1 MVNHAAKDFVLVVL
15 MCSWLSNATLEHV
28 MVWTVLDL
36 FCGKARVSKL
46 ATHCGIRTRSFDIKL
61 GKRKQGK
68 KGRRCPLAPRNPMDI
83 NGHSGFVFPSC
94 ILCLSFIYPI
104 YIYLFVKGN
113 GYWDTPTNPLGFP
126 QHNPGQI
133 VLLRVAQVAGAGIPG
148 ERIRL
153 GVLRCR
159 GSLQHV
165 GGCQLRYK

>member
-1 MVNHAAKDFVLVVL
+1 MVTAALCFPAVFYVYH
-15 MCSWLSNATLEHV
+15 LSTL
-28 MVWTVLDL
+28 
-36 FCGKARVSKL
+36 
-46 ATHCGIRTRSFDIKL
+46 
-61 GKRKQGK
+61 
-68 KGRRCPLAPRNPMDI
+68 
-83 NGHSGFVFPSC
+83 
-94 ILCLSFIYPI
+94 

-159 GSLQHV
+159 GSLQQV

>member
-1 MVNHAAKDFVLVVL
+1 
-15 MCSWLSNATLEHV
+15 
-28 MVWTVLDL
+28 
-36 FCGKARVSKL
+36 
-46 ATHCGIRTRSFDIKL
+46 
-61 GKRKQGK
+61 
-68 KGRRCPLAPRNPMDI
+68 MDI

-94 ILCLSFIYPI
+94 ILCLSFIYPIYIYI

>member
-104 YIYLFVKGN
+104 YIFVCKRQWVL
-113 GYWDTPTNPLGFP
+113 GYTDKS
-126 QHNPGQI
+126 
-133 VLLRVAQVAGAGIPG
+133 
-148 ERIRL
+148 IRL
-153 GVLRCR
+153 PPTQPWSNCPSSRRSGCWCWHSWRADSAWC
-159 GSLQHV
+159 SALQ
-165 GGCQLRYK
+165 G